1 MAAAVDKLAIDGGTP
16 VASEAFPVGFLGS
29 AEIGEPEIEAVT
41 SVLRSKTVFR
51 FLDPGNSWCTRL
63 ETKFKNLTG
72 REHALAVGGGTAAL
86 VCGFAGVGIGD
97 GDEVIIPGYT
107 YIATAAAILVCGAVP
122 VICEVDETLTM
133 DPADVEKKI
142 TPRTKAIVPVH
153 MRGLPCDMDRLV
165 PLARK
170 HNLLVVEDVAQA
182 CGGSYKGR
190 PLGSFGEAGCFSLQQ
205 YKVITA
211 GEGGI
216 VVTDNA
222 EVFQRAALR
231 HDSAMLFWQPGETT
245 VRAFPGTNFRM
256 NELEGALGC
265 VQFDRLESILART
278 RKVKRGIVDGLQGVD
293 GVRLAPVN
301 CPDGDLGIAAI
312 LLCETG
318 ERAKRFAAAL
328 NAEGIPASSIYDKT
342 VPDRH
347 IYCHWEYVMEMTSSD
362 AHGRPWTSPLHD
374 QNRRYS
380 PDMCPQTLDVLGRSI
395 HIDITQRYEQKHVDW
410 IVQAVRKVAAALA

>member
-1 MAAAVDKLAIDGGTP
+1 MTKPEELAIHGGEP
-16 VASEAFPVGFLGS
+16 VTREPFPTGFLGPD
-29 AEIGEPEIEAVT
+29 EIGEPEIEAVT
-41 SVLRSKTVFR
+41 SVLRSKKVFR
-51 FLDPGNSWCTRL
+51 FLDHENSWCTRL
-63 ETKFKNLTG
+63 ESNFRTLTG
-72 REHALAVGGGTAAL
+72 REYALAVGGGTAAL
-86 VCGFAGVGIGD
+86 VSAFAGVGVGE

-107 YIATAAAILVCGAVP
+107 YIATAAAVLICGAVP
-122 VICEVDETLTM
+122 VICEVDESLTM
-133 DPADVEKKI
+133 DAADVENKI

-153 MRGLPCDMDRLV
+153 MRGLPCDMDRLE

-170 HNLLVVEDVAQA
+170 YNLLLVEDVAQA

-216 VVTDNA
+216 VVTDSP
-222 EVFQRAALR
+222 EIFHRAALR
-231 HDSAMLFWQPGETT
+231 HDSAMIYWQPQETK
-245 VRAFPGTNFRM
+245 VKAFPGTNFRM

-265 VQFDRLESILART
+265 VQFDRLEGILART
-278 RKVKRGIVDGLQGVD
+278 RKTKRGIVEGLADIQ

-301 CPDGDLGIAAI
+301 CPEGDLGICAI

-318 ERAKRFAAAL
+318 EQAQWLAGAL
-328 NAEGIPASSIYDKT
+328 KAEGIPAGSIHDKQ

-347 IYCHWEYVMEMTSSD
+347 IYCYWEYVMEKTSGD
-362 AHGRPWTSPLHD
+362 LHGRPWTSPLHD
-374 QNRRYS
+374 QTRQYT

-395 HIDITQRYEQKHVDW
+395 HIEITQRYEQKHVDW
-410 IVQAVRKVAAALA
+410 IVQAVRKVASALA

>member
-1 MAAAVDKLAIDGGTP
+1 MAATEKLAIDGGTP
-16 VASEAFPVGFLGS
+16 VAKEAFPLGFLGP

-41 SVLRSKTVFR
+41 SVLRNKMVFR
-51 FLDPGNSWCTRL
+51 FLDHKNSWCTRL
-63 ETKFKNLTG
+63 ENNFKNLTG
-72 REHALAVGGGTAAL
+72 REYALAVGGGTAAL

-107 YIATAAAILVCGAVP
+107 YIATAAAVLVCGAVP
-122 VICEVDETLTM
+122 VICEIDETLTM
-133 DPADVEKKI
+133 DPRDVEKKI

-170 HNLLVVEDVAQA
+170 HNLLLIEDVAQA

-216 VVTDNA
+216 VVTDSP

-231 HDSAMLFWQPGETT
+231 HDSAMLFWRPEETS
-245 VRAFPGTNFRM
+245 VKAFPGTNFRM
-256 NELEGALGC
+256 NEMEGALGC
-265 VQFDRLESILART
+265 AQFERLESILSRT
-278 RKVKRGIVDGLQGVD
+278 RKAKRAIVQGLEDVD

-301 CPDGDLGIAAI
+301 CPDGDLGICTI
-312 LLCETG
+312 LLCKTKEDT
-318 ERAKRFAAAL
+318 KRFAAAL
-328 NAEGIPASSIYDKT
+328 NAEGIPANSIYDKS

-347 IYCHWEYVMEMTSSD
+347 IYCYWEYVMEMTSGD

-374 QNRRYS
+374 QSRRYS

-395 HIDITQRYEQKHVDW
+395 QIDITQRYEQKHVDW
-410 IVQAVRKVAAALA
+410 VVQGVKKVAAALA